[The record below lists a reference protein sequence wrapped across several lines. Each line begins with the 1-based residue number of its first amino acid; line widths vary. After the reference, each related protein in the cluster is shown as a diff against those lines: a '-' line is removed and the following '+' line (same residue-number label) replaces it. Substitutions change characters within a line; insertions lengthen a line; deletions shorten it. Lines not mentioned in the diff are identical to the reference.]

1 MCVLIHVSILT
12 GFKLINLKL
21 IIGCFYARILL
32 EEKGVRDSFSNSLFH
47 LKQIDL
53 YGIAIH
59 DSLVKLFCKHELEDD
74 PALTVAD
81 TVPACLARHLV
92 GSPKPPAKNR
102 EKD

>member
-1 MCVLIHVSILT
+1 MVAFTLVQ
-12 GFKLINLKL
+12 
-21 IIGCFYARILL
+21 RILL

-59 DSLVKLFCKHELEDD
+59 VSLVKLFCKHELEDD

-81 TVPACLARHLV
+81 TVPACLANIRSDLP
-92 GSPKPPAKNR
+92 SLQLR
-102 EKD
+102 IEKKTDVD